1 MIELKE
7 GAIFISDAHTN
18 INRTEF
24 YEFLK
29 KVERGE
35 LKPSQLIF
43 MGDMFD
49 LLIGGVGCL
58 ERFYE
63 KEIKLINAISE
74 NIEII
79 YMEGNHDFNLKKL
92 FPKVKVFSF
101 FSQPVLASY
110 RGQKVL
116 LSHGDRFEKK
126 SYVFVHAVFRNRLV
140 LKVLNLINTVL
151 LEKPFLSYLQ
161 KVQNKK
167 ICKNIE
173 NFKQIIKQKIL
184 LNDIGV
190 SEIDF
195 VLEGHYH
202 QGVGFEFEN
211 TKYFNFASYSCDEQ
225 YYTLKGDKITFQ

>member
-1 MIELKE
+1 MIELKD

-29 KVERGE
+29 RVDSKE

-63 KEIKLINAISE
+63 KEIKLINNISKKV
-74 NIEII
+74 EII

-92 FPKVKVFSF
+92 FPKVKVFPL
-101 FSQPVLASY
+101 FSQPLLAKY
-110 RGQKVL
+110 HNQKVL
-116 LSHGDRFEKK
+116 LSHGDRYEKK
-126 SYVFVHAVFRNRLV
+126 SYIFIHTIFRNRFMLKILNIINIV
-140 LKVLNLINTVL
+140 LQN
-151 LEKPFLSYLQ
+151 KPFLSYLQ
-161 KVQNKK
+161 KVQKKK
-167 ICKNIE
+167 ICKNIK
-173 NFKQIIKQKIL
+173 NFKQMIKQKIL
-184 LNDIGV
+184 LYDIGL
-190 SEIDF
+190 SEIGF

-202 QGVGFEFEN
+202 QGIGFEFEN
-211 TKYFNFASYSCDEQ
+211 LRYFNFSSYACDEK